1 MIFISFAFFFWCFP
15 VNKGETSYIII
26 HKSLAKEYQEIET
39 VKKDTHNL
47 LVYLYN
53 TQLNIDLHPFE
64 KITNDWA

>member
-1 MIFISFAFFFWCFP
+1 M
-15 VNKGETSYIII
+15 NKGEAAYIII

-64 KITNDWA
+64 KITND